1 MTKNVGLT
9 YVKEFEFPAEQGF
22 TGSAG
27 RNTVKGYMR
36 GGHVKAKAGA
46 RRKASGAN
54 MPANVKSHGGSVGIT
69 TTQSKQMPQKARQ
82 AAAAK
87 KSAKKGHGGGVSMND
102 KLYAAGEQMGYAK
115 GGYASMNTDAE
126 FLMKTSKQDTMDN
139 AIYPA
144 QSTTQADKEA
154 GGRPRLKPK
163 FKYGGKVHTV
173 RDVKAKSRRKASGRN
188 MPKNVKNRGGLA
200 RYATGGYTSS
210 ETEVTR
216 QKRSRSAIDKAL
228 AASNRAMG
236 VKDKPPEPRTT
247 SSTAKV
253 EEWAMPRAYD
263 KDFKISHNHAV
274 GGPVTA
280 GRGGVAKKRGAA
292 R

>member
-9 YVKEFEFPAEQGF
+9 YVKDFEFPAEQGF

-27 RNTVKGYMR
+27 KNTVKGYMR
-36 GGHVKAKAGA
+36 GGHVLKTARGTGGVKKARA
-46 RRKASGAN
+46 RRSASAAD
-54 MPANVKSHGGSVGIT
+54 MPATVKSHGGSVGIT

-82 AAAAK
+82 GAAAK

-102 KLYAAGEQMGYAK
+102 KLYAAGEQMGYAR

-173 RDVKAKSRRKASGRN
+173 RDVKAKSRRKASKKG
-188 MPKNVKNRGGLA
+188 MPANVKNRGGLA
-200 RYATGGYTSS
+200 QYATGGTVSPS
-210 ETEVTR
+210 DVGRGIAARNIKVEKER
-216 QKRSRSAIDKAL
+216 QGSVKEKGDKAI
-228 AASNRAMG
+228 AAAQRAMG
-236 VKDKPPEPRTT
+236 MKPQIPE
-247 SSTAKV
+247 SYV
-253 EEWAMPRAYD
+253 
-263 KDFKISHNHAV
+263 ISHEGHINEA
-274 GGPVTA
+274 
-280 GRGGVAKKRGAA
+280 RGGQIKKRGAA

>member
-27 RNTVKGYMR
+27 RSSVRGYMR
-36 GGHVKAKAGA
+36 GGHVKAEAGA

-54 MPANVKSHGGSVGIT
+54 MPATVKSHGGTVGVT
-69 TTQSKQMPQKARQ
+69 TTQSKKMPQKARQ

-126 FLMKTSKQDTMDN
+126 FLMKTSKQDTMDHG
-139 AIYPA
+139 IYPA

-163 FKYGGKVHTV
+163 FKYGGKVHAV
-173 RDVKAKSRRKASGRN
+173 RDVKAKSRRKASKRG

-200 RYATGGYTSS
+200 RYSNGGYTSEERS
-210 ETEVTR
+210 
-216 QKRSRSAIDKAL
+216 QKRGRKTLDEAL
-228 AASNRAMG
+228 AASNLAMG
-236 VKDKPPEPRTT
+236 VKDKPPEPSTT
-247 SSTAKV
+247 SATPKV
-253 EEWAMPRAYD
+253 ESWAMPRAYD
-263 KDFKISHNHAV
+263 KDFKISHAHAT
-274 GGPVTA
+274 GGSV
-280 GRGGVAKKRGAA
+280 KKRGAA

>member
-9 YVKEFEFPAEQGF
+9 YVKDFEFPAEQGF

-27 RNTVKGYMR
+27 KNTVKGYMR
-36 GGHVKAKAGA
+36 GGHVKAEAGA

-69 TTQSKQMPQKARQ
+69 TTQSKKMPQKARQ

-173 RDVKAKSRRKASGRN
+173 RNVSAKSRRKASGKN

-200 RYATGGYTSS
+200 QYATGG
-210 ETEVTR
+210 EVSPSDVGSGIAARNIKVEKVR
-216 QKRSRSAIDKAL
+216 QGAVKERGDKAI
-228 AASNRAMG
+228 AASQAAMG
-236 VKDKPPEPRTT
+236 MQPKPI
-247 SSTAKV
+247 
-253 EEWAMPRAYD
+253 AYD
-263 KDFKISHNHAV
+263 PDFKISHDHAV

-280 GRGGVAKKRGAA
+280 RHGGGVKKRGAA